1 MTSITQEAGNRHTA
15 GHYQHES
22 PALGSARQNRY
33 TNPVNTASA
42 DRRHFFTT
50 ELVNNGLPIHI
61 GAALL
66 GHLSLQTTRGY
77 VAVFNEDLIRHYQGF
92 LDRRRQLRPAVEYRP
107 PSDTEWTEFEEHFDK
122 RKVELGTCGRPYGA
136 PCAHEHACIR
146 CPVLQVSPT
155 MLPRLDEIESD
166 LLIRRERAGAEGW
179 HGEIEG
185 IDLTLSFLRS
195 KRTRTQRFTRR
206 VQLGLP
212 QVRQP
217 PS

>member
-1 MTSITQEAGNRHTA
+1 
-15 GHYQHES
+15 
-22 PALGSARQNRY
+22 
-33 TNPVNTASA
+33 VNTASA
-42 DRRHFFTT
+42 DRSRIFTT

-92 LDRRRQLRPAVEYRP
+92 LDRRRRLRPPGEYRP
-107 PSDTEWTEFEEHFDK
+107 PTDQEWTEFENHFDK
-122 RKVELGTCGRPYGA
+122 RKVELGNCGRPYGT
-136 PCAHEHACIR
+136 PCSHEHACIR
-146 CPVLQVSPT
+146 CPVLQVSPK
-155 MLPRLDEIESD
+155 MLHRLDEIESD
-166 LLIRRERAGAEGW
+166 LLARRERAEAEGW

-185 IDLTLSFLRS
+185 IDLTLSFLCS
-195 KRTRTQRFTRR
+195 KRTHTQRFTRR

-212 QVRQP
+212 RRRQP